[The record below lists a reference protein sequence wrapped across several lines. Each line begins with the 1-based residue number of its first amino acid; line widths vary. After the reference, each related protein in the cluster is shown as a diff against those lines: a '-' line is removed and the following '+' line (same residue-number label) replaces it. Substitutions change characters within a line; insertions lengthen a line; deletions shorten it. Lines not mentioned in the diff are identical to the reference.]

1 MRTWPFKDLP
11 NVAVITTW
19 KIVNGSDWIAYVYHD
34 ADDGGWQFHT
44 SEAGPPSV
52 SDAAVVALSE
62 IVQLDETVTELADL
76 PMGWHAWRASKN
88 SPWQR
93 IKTPTVH

>member
-1 MRTWPFKDLP
+1 MKPWPFKDPP
-11 NVAVITTW
+11 NVAVITTR
-19 KIVNGSDWIAYVYHD
+19 KIVDGSDWIAYVYHD

-62 IVQLDETVTELADL
+62 IVQLDDTVTELADL
-76 PMGWHAWRASKN
+76 PVGWHAWRVSES

-93 IKTPTVH
+93 AKTPVIH